1 MWVEQLPSGKFRMV
15 ERYTDPMTGKKKKV
29 SVTTDR
35 NTTSSRKAAMKSLEE
50 KIQKAGGSGSDVRAL
65 TFKGLVEKWREYQKI
80 TVKKSTYTRNYFA
93 GETLIGIIGPD
104 VLVDNITAGFVMD
117 RLLTTKKKPGTIN
130 EYLRRFKSIMRWG
143 YKTDNVINISY
154 LDKLEPLKDE
164 EKKQKLADK
173 FLEAKEVNTLIQGMK
188 NEKWQDLTQFL
199 VLTGLRCGEAF
210 ALTDQDID
218 LHERVIH
225 VTKTLDAVNDLITT
239 PKTNTSVRDVYIQ
252 DELLSLCRKLR
263 GETMAKRLLR
273 GNGMIFYTGAS
284 SYYSFEKYFRENT
297 IKLLGRPLTPHS
309 LRHTH
314 VALLAENGMPLDM
327 ISRRLGHQDSRVTRD
342 VYFHVTQKL
351 KEKENKMLQQ
361 VSIL

>member
-1 MWVEQLPSGKFRMV
+1 MWVEQLPNGKFRMV

-35 NTTSSRKAAMKSLEE
+35 NTPASRKAAMKQLED
-50 KIQKAGGSGSDVRAL
+50 KIRKAGPSGSDARSL
-65 TFKGLVEKWREYQKI
+65 TFQGLVEKWRAYQKI
-80 TVKKSTYTRNYFA
+80 TVKQSTYKRNYFA
-93 GETLIGIIGPD
+93 GETLIGIIGKD
-104 VLVDNITAGFVMD
+104 VLVDNITAGYVMD
-117 RLLTTKKKPGTIN
+117 QLLATGKKPGTIN
-130 EYLRRFKSIMRWG
+130 EHLRRFKSIMRWG

-164 EKKQKLADK
+164 EKRQKLADK
-173 FLEAKEVNTLIQGMK
+173 FLEAKEVRKLISGMK
-188 NEKWQDLTQFL
+188 NETWKDLTQFL

-218 LHERVIH
+218 LGDRVIR
-225 VTKTLDAVNDLITT
+225 VTKTLDVVNDLITS
-239 PKTNTSVRDVYIQ
+239 PKTTTSVRDVYIQ

-263 GETMAKRLLR
+263 GETMAKRLL
-273 GNGMIFYTGAS
+273 GGSGKIFYTGPYA
-284 SYYSFEKYFRENT
+284 YFAYGKYFRENT
-297 IKLLGRPLTPHS
+297 EKILGRPLTPHC

-327 ISRRLGHQDSRVTRD
+327 ISRRLGHQDSRITRE
-342 VYFHVTQKL
+342 VYFHVTEKL

>member
-1 MWVEQLPSGKFRMV
+1 MV

-35 NTTSSRKAAMKSLEE
+35 NTTASRKAAMKSLEE
-50 KIQKAGGSGSDVRAL
+50 KIRNAGGSGSEARSL
-65 TFKGLVEKWREYQKI
+65 TFKALVEKWRSYQKV
-80 TVKKSTYTRNYFA
+80 TVKQSTYKRNYFA
-93 GETLIGIIGPD
+93 GETLIDIIGPD
-104 VLVDNITAGFVMD
+104 VLVDNITAGYVMD
-117 RLLTTKKKPGTIN
+117 RFLSTKKKPGTIN

-164 EKKQKLADK
+164 EKRQKLADK
-173 FLEAKEVNTLIQGMK
+173 FLEAKEVNALIRGMK
-188 NEKWQDLTQFL
+188 NETWQDLTQFL

-210 ALTDQDID
+210 ALSDRDID
-218 LHERVIH
+218 LNERVIH
-225 VTKTLDAVNDLITT
+225 VTKTLDVVNNLITS
-239 PKTNTSVRDVYIQ
+239 PKTSTSIRDVYIQ

-263 GETMAKRLLR
+263 GETMAKRLLG
-273 GNGMIFYTGAS
+273 GNGKIFYTGSS
-284 SYYSFEKYFRENT
+284 SYFTYAKYFRENT
-297 IKLLGRPLTPHS
+297 IRLLARPLTPHC

-327 ISRRLGHQDSRVTRD
+327 ISRRLGHQDSRVTRE